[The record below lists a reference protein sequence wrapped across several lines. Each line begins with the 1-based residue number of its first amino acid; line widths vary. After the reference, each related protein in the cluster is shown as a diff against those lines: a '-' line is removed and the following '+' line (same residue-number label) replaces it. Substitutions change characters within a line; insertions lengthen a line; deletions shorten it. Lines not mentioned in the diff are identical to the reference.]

1 MIPIY
6 MQIRNYI
13 TGRIESG
20 TLKIGD
26 KIPTENELSNLFNV
40 SRMTVRHAIN
50 KLAED
55 GVLVKFVG
63 KGTFVTSEKMHT
75 KLSVLKS
82 FSEEIKESGHKPS
95 AKLLSKE
102 LIDPTEK
109 LIRKLRINAN
119 TKILKVTRIRY
130 VDDLEMSI
138 TMSYFPLLKALAL
151 REVDMSATSLY
162 AEIEGRLG
170 LRIIKAEENISACL
184 ADQKTANLL
193 RINHKS
199 ALLKLSRLTII
210 NNNVPVEYMEGLF
223 RPDRYAIYKELFR

>member
-1 MIPIY
+1 M
-6 MQIRNYI
+6 
-13 TGRIESG
+13 
-20 TLKIGD
+20 
-26 KIPTENELSNLFNV
+26 
-40 SRMTVRHAIN
+40 
-50 KLAED
+50 
-55 GVLVKFVG
+55 
-63 KGTFVTSEKMHT
+63 
-75 KLSVLKS
+75 
-82 FSEEIKESGHKPS
+82 
-95 AKLLSKE
+95 
-102 LIDPTEK
+102 DPTEK

-138 TMSYFPLLKALAL
+138 TTSYFPLLKALAL

-170 LRIIKAEENISACL
+170 LQIIKAEENISACL

-193 RINHKS
+193 RINQKS

-210 NNNVPVEYMEGLF
+210 NNNVPVEYMEGFF